1 MMTRGARL
9 WRLGASLVGALI
21 FGLGTSVMTL
31 ALTVFLWP
39 LPTGTPRKRAV
50 TRSVIS
56 CAAQLYV
63 RTLRGLG
70 ILTYEFRYVDRLSQ
84 PGQLVVA
91 NHPTL
96 LDAVLLMSVMPNATF
111 IMKAAVA
118 RNPFVLGL
126 AWLAGYLPNSIHGQ
140 LFIDRTAETLRQ
152 GQTLV
157 IFPEGTRT
165 VGNEP
170 MPFQRGAAHI
180 ALGVGCPVLS
190 VVIDCQPV
198 FMRKHE
204 SWFKGLDRIPHYR
217 IVVLEPVDI
226 DAIAAG
232 ESDSLRARKITR
244 LLHDKITRQL
254 QALRG

>member
-9 WRLGASLVGALI
+9 WRLAASLIGTLL
-21 FGLGTSVMTL
+21 FGLGISIMTL
-31 ALTVFLWP
+31 VLTVFLWP
-39 LPTGTPRKRAV
+39 LPLPTRRKRTF
-50 TRSVIS
+50 TRGAIS
-56 CAAQLYV
+56 NAARLYV
-63 RTLRGLG
+63 RTLRLLG
-70 ILTYEFRYVDRLSQ
+70 VLTFEFRQIRRLVQ

-96 LDAVLLMSVMPNATF
+96 LDAVLLMSVMPNAIF

-118 RNPFVLGL
+118 RNPFMLGL

-140 LFIDRTAETLRQ
+140 TFIDRTTQVLRQ

-165 VGNEP
+165 VGAEP
-170 MPFQRGAAHI
+170 GAFQRGVAHI
-180 ALGVGCPVLS
+180 ALGVGCRIVP

-204 SWFKGLDRIPHYR
+204 SWFKALDRTPHYR
-217 IVVLEPVDI
+217 VAALEPVDTET
-226 DAIAAG
+226 IAVG
-232 ESDSLRARKITR
+232 EPDSLRARKMTR
-244 LLHDKITRQL
+244 LLHEKITREL